1 MKEFFDY
8 IHEFNELS
16 IVLRVVLA
24 TLFGAFIGLER
35 EAKKQSAGF
44 RTFTLVALSSV
55 VITVANIYL
64 FIRTGSADVSRIPAG
79 IISGIGFLGAGT
91 ILVTRQN
98 HVRGL
103 TTAAGLL
110 ATASLG
116 IAVGSGMFVTSVVSF
131 GLILLTMVVLRK
143 VSYKVAST
151 NRRIN
156 LFIEI
161 SEDDRKQVFNFINE
175 SGYRLISVDKKKHSS
190 IIIEVDLNKNRNH
203 SEIMTE
209 FSAIEGV
216 KFIEEI

>member
-1 MKEFFDY
+1 MSEFWDY
-8 IHEFNELS
+8 IYEFNELS
-16 IVLRVVLA
+16 VVLRVILGTVL
-24 TLFGAFIGLER
+24 GAFIGLER

-55 VITVANIYL
+55 VVTVANIYL
-64 FIRTGSADVSRIPAG
+64 FEAYGSADVGRIPAG

-116 IAVGSGMFVTSVVSF
+116 IAVGSGMFITSILAF
-131 GLILLTMVVLRK
+131 CLILLAMLVLRRI
-143 VSYKVAST
+143 SNRLAST

-156 LFIEI
+156 LYIEV
-161 SEDDRKQVFNFINE
+161 SEDDRKKVFDFLTA
-175 SGYRLISVDKKKHSS
+175 SGYRLISVDKKKRSS
-190 IIIEVDLNKNRNH
+190 IIIEVDLNKTRNH
-203 SEIMTE
+203 SEILAE
-209 FSAIEGV
+209 FGGIDCV